1 VRIVS
6 IHKGVLT
13 VEDQATRTTHYA
25 IRAGREPAKQLYI
38 RHDKTN
44 GYLAHDLPPG
54 AIDEGDHYLIPLPLR
69 AATESSLAV
78 EEREPRRRTV
88 QLLDAG
94 TTQLGL
100 YVEGSHLPAPVAEKL
115 ATAIA
120 LRKEMGG
127 IEDRLAATRERIS
140 EVAQRAAEIR
150 DNLRALDKVRGAD
163 DVKKKLL
170 ASLTQVTTDADA
182 QARALATDNE
192 KLADAR
198 RKLQDAL
205 RDVEL

>member
-1 VRIVS
+1 
-6 IHKGVLT
+6 
-13 VEDQATRTTHYA
+13 
-25 IRAGREPAKQLYI
+25 
-38 RHDKTN
+38 
-44 GYLAHDLPPG
+44 
-54 AIDEGDHYLIPLPLR
+54 
-69 AATESSLAV
+69 
-78 EEREPRRRTV
+78 
-88 QLLDAG
+88 
-94 TTQLGL
+94 
-100 YVEGSHLPAPVAEKL
+100 
-115 ATAIA
+115 
-120 LRKEMGG
+120 MGG
-127 IEDRLAATRERIS
+127 VEDRLATTRERIS

-205 RDVEL
+205 RDVDL